1 MKFRV
6 PRLLQPLSWID
17 IGIDHHLKEFDKRR
31 IRVLNIANFAIIC
44 YSGSFS
50 LVELFF
56 YEDLSMNYLIADSL
70 NLPVTA
76 LSLYLTYRRLYNLG
90 KLVSMVGNMSLV
102 VMLKL
107 FFNDSGLEL
116 VGVIGIIAAVFL
128 LEEVPFTV
136 AMLLFSMVSYL
147 LLVTGFNF
155 SGDELLSLSLLKQ
168 FFLLVL
174 IFLVLQSINSQIVK
188 YHRVLWQQRRML
200 IKKNQELDELNSF
213 KTRLFTIVSHD
224 LRGPMGALELC
235 FNEMKDDTLTQRELE
250 AMFPEMVKSVESVNI
265 LLKNLLEWSQSQ
277 LADQGIKSEEIKI
290 EELIDRL
297 CSLFELQA
305 SHKNIRLQSHINE
318 KKVIALGDRNFVE
331 TILRNLM
338 SNAIKF
344 SSPGKVVMIEAHA
357 ENGQV
362 TISVI
367 DQGVGMSPEQ
377 IKNILSLKGKKT
389 LGTLKE
395 EGSGLG
401 LLLTQQLLHKSGR
414 QLDIISKPNA
424 GTTITFQL
432 PVAAT
437 TNKTA

>member
-168 FFLLVL
+168 LFLLVL